1 MDLADVLVVNETE
14 LAFLVPGAA
23 ESFESRDAL
32 IDAARRL
39 RSRDAQTMVVT
50 LGKAGALALER
61 EEVIEIDGRRVDSVD
76 ATGAGDCFV
85 GFLAAQL
92 SRDESLR
99 AALSTANV
107 AASLCVQSSGAGV
120 SMPTL
125 EEVRAAVSP

>member
-1 MDLADVLVVNETE
+1 
-14 LAFLVPGAA
+14 
-23 ESFESRDAL
+23 
-32 IDAARRL
+32 
-39 RSRDAQTMVVT
+39 
-50 LGKAGALALER
+50 
-61 EEVIEIDGRRVDSVD
+61 VDSVD

-92 SRDESLR
+92 SRGEPLR

-125 EEVRAAVSP
+125 EEVRAAV